1 MAAAV
6 RNPSNNNLFDLFME
20 AVEDVTYDQINN
32 DNDSDQRIEH
42 GRFPKG
48 RSANDLYSQLFK
60 AYQKVNIPLSESND
74 SLSSSLSASSSQ
86 HDLVNNVDIYH
97 ALTKFNG
104 LPTDSTNSLSSM
116 DSVPNQTVISDDEH
130 NMLAKFFKALESF
143 LQTIQKEGNN
153 NDTTEPF
160 PKFC

>member
-1 MAAAV
+1 MATAV
-6 RNPSNNNLFDLFME
+6 RNQSNNNLFDLFIE
-20 AVEDVTYDQINN
+20 AVEDVTYDQIT
-32 DNDSDQRIEH
+32 DNESDQHIEYN
-42 GRFPKG
+42 RLPKG

-74 SLSSSLSASSSQ
+74 SLSSTLSASSSQ
-86 HDLVNNVDIYH
+86 HDLVNVDIYH

-116 DSVPNQTVISDDEH
+116 DSVPTQQALMSNDEQ
-130 NMLAKFFKALESF
+130 NVLAIFFKALESF
-143 LQTIQKEGNN
+143 LQTIKEEGNIN
-153 NDTTEPF
+153 HGEPF